1 MAAEVAI
8 RPINLIY
15 KMQHQRIIDAQLSD
29 LREKLL
35 SMGAEA
41 QNMLESAMRS
51 LTERDS
57 NLARKAVERDNIVDR
72 MEIEID
78 RLCIETIA
86 TRQPVAHDLRF
97 IISASKLTPILE
109 RIADH
114 AGSIAEAALFI
125 NNEPELKEYVDLPLM
140 AETAGEMLNNA
151 LEAFTSEDAE
161 AARRII
167 KRDDVIDACYKRVF
181 NELIEMM
188 VEDSSVTAI
197 AAQLLFVAKH
207 LERIGDYV
215 KDLCEQTVYMKE
227 AIIIK
232 HHPVY

>member
-1 MAAEVAI
+1 
-8 RPINLIY
+8 
-15 KMQHQRIIDAQLSD
+15 MQHQRIIDTQLTE

-57 NLARKAVERDNIVDR
+57 DLARKAVEHDKIVDR

-97 IISASKLTPILE
+97 IISVSKITPILE

-114 AGSIAEAALFI
+114 SGSIAGAALRI
-125 NNEPELKEYVDLPLM
+125 NEEPELKKYIDLPLM
-140 AETAGEMLNNA
+140 AKTAGEMLENA
-151 LEAFTSEDAE
+151 LEAFTSEDAA

-167 KRDDVIDACYKRVF
+167 ERDDVIDTCYKRIF
-181 NELIEMM
+181 DELIEMM
-188 VEDSSVTAI
+188 IGNSSVTAV

-215 KDLCEQTVYMKE
+215 KDICELTVYMKE
-227 AIIIK
+227 AVVIK
-232 HHPVY
+232 HHPLY